1 MVVLKKKSE
10 FRIMKLIDV
19 LLTDKQEKRLQEL
32 ATKYKTSIEQL
43 LQLIIRVAE
52 NDENFNGIERYYD
65 GD

>member
-1 MVVLKKKSE
+1 
-10 FRIMKLIDV
+10 MKLIDV